1 MARAIP
7 ETPRALIRWAKEGA
21 SKIASGDDE
30 GGDAQQGEEQNSRRA
45 QLRGTLIGIRANSL
59 FDPRVT
65 RTDDSPPKMIKMYP
79 ASKKDNNTK
88 Y

>member
-30 GGDAQQGEEQNSRRA
+30 GGDAQQGEEEIPT
-45 QLRGTLIGIRANSL
+45 GTTARN
-59 FDPRVT
+59 FDWNAREFAGETISILKPSYELNKSNFNVV
-65 RTDDSPPKMIKMYP
+65 
-79 ASKKDNNTK
+79 K

>member
-30 GGDAQQGEEQNSRRA
+30 GGDAQQGEEQ
-45 QLRGTLIGIRANSL
+45 LPTGTTARN
-59 FDPRVT
+59 FD
-65 RTDDSPPKMIKMYP
+65 
-79 ASKKDNNTK
+79 
-88 Y
+88 

>member
-30 GGDAQQGEEQNSRRA
+30 GGDAQQGEEQLPSTTAPA
-45 QLRGTLIGIRANSL
+45 QPRGTLIGIRANSF
-59 FDPRVT
+59 FDSKAARVG
-65 RTDDSPPKMIKMYP
+65 
-79 ASKKDNNTK
+79 
-88 Y
+88 